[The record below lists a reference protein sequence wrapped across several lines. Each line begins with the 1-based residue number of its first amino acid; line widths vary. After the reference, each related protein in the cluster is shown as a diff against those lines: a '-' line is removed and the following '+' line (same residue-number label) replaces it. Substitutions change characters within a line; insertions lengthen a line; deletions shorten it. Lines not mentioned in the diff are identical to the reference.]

1 MLNLVVGMGTV
12 GTALAK
18 LIALNQRVLGI
29 DLEPDDVPTPVHTL
43 HICYPYSD
51 EFVSEAVRYVEA
63 ARPELCIV
71 HSTVAPG
78 TTGEIAAQVD
88 CALAYSPV
96 RGRHNTML
104 MDLLKYKK
112 FVAGVD
118 PDAQTAA
125 ITFLESV
132 GFSVR
137 EFDSCH
143 GLELAKLVET
153 TYSGLLIAWA
163 QEMDRFAGMAD
174 IDYFEVMHFLSEI
187 PYLPPVVFQPGYI
200 GGHCIMNNLD
210 LLEEVRRSPFI
221 DCIRQSNAQV
231 EPSEKQLYPVLMALL
246 GD

>member
-1 MLNLVVGMGTV
+1 MLNLVVGMGIV

-29 DLEPDDVPTPVHTL
+29 DLEPDNLPAPVHTL

-51 EFVSEAVRYVEA
+51 KFVSEVVRYVEA
-63 ARPELCIV
+63 ARPELCII

-78 TTGEIAAQVD
+78 TTGEIAIQTR

-112 FVAGVD
+112 FVASIGS
-118 PDAQTAA
+118 DAQIAA
-125 ITFLESV
+125 TTFLESV
-132 GFSVR
+132 GFSVK
-137 EFDSCH
+137 EFSSCR
-143 GLELAKLVET
+143 GLELTKLIET

-163 QEMDRFAGMAD
+163 QEMNRFAGTVD
-174 IDYFEVMHFLSEI
+174 TDYFEIMRFLSEI
-187 PYLPPVVFQPGYI
+187 SYLPPVVFQPGYI
-200 GGHCIMNNLD
+200 GGHCIINNLG
-210 LLEEVRRSPFI
+210 LLDEIRQSPFI

-231 EPSEKQLYPVLMALL
+231 EPSEKQLYPVHMALL